1 MTKVIEGVKKNK
13 KNFKK
18 CLTKL
23 TDSDIIYIES
33 EVRVMKYYTI
43 EINGYVEQ
51 IFVDFG
57 EMMDTYKELTEAD
70 PTADIVWGVEWD

>member
-1 MTKVIEGVKKNK
+1 M
-13 KNFKK
+13 
-18 CLTKL
+18 TKL
-23 TDSDIIYIES
+23 TDSGIIYIES

-51 IFVDFG
+51 MFVDFG
-57 EMMDTYKELTEAD
+57 EMMDAYKELTEAD